1 MPRRSWNTFIKNKIL
16 SKTLDLLPYIKI
28 KTLNILI
35 IPDSFKGSLTA
46 REVAEIMEEKVT
58 QIFPKSI
65 SHIMPFSDGGEGA
78 LNVLK
83 DHASGTLINCEAQ
96 DALGKFIKASY
107 FLFKKENSA
116 WIELSKTSGLTKIKK
131 TDRNPLKTS
140 TIGTGKV
147 IVDAL
152 SRGCSTIYLGIGGS
166 ATHDLGTGIINSLG
180 GKLIDSM
187 GKEVFPNGE
196 NLINIESIDLSKM
209 DPRVFET
216 KFIIACDVQNSLLGR
231 NGSAHTYAKQKGASP
246 EMINQLESG
255 GRNFT
260 DVVERQFG
268 KKIDRIS
275 GGGAAGGVSAGLFG
289 VFNAKLEEGF
299 ELLAKQTNLKSILKK
314 MDLVLTGEGN
324 FDIQSTYG
332 KLPYKIAQLT
342 KKHNIPTLLFA
353 GKASLIKVSGFPQLK
368 VYETKPENMSI
379 ENAMQQATEN
389 LNVSL
394 EKVLNDYK
402 RN

>member
-1 MPRRSWNTFIKNKIL
+1 MNV
-16 SKTLDLLPYIKI
+16 
-28 KTLNILI
+28 LI

-46 REVAEIMEEKVT
+46 KEVAEIMAKKVT
-58 QIFPKSI
+58 QIFPKST
-65 SHIMPFSDGGEGA
+65 SHIIPFSDGGEGA
-78 LNVLK
+78 LNVLEN
-83 DHASGTLINCEAQ
+83 HTSGALVNCEAL
-96 DALGKFIKASY
+96 DASGNFLKASY

-116 WIELSKTSGLTKIKK
+116 WIELSNTSGLTKTKK

-147 IVDAL
+147 IVNAL
-152 SRGCSTIYLGIGGS
+152 NRSCSTIYFGIGGS
-166 ATHDLGTGIINSLG
+166 ATHDLGTGIMHALG
-180 GKLIDSM
+180 AKLIDPK

-196 NLINIESIDLSKM
+196 NLINIESIDISKM
-209 DPRVFET
+209 DPRVFKT

-231 NGSAHTYAKQKGASP
+231 NGSAHTYAKQKGASQ
-246 EMINQLESG
+246 EMINQLERG

-260 DVVERQFG
+260 NVVERQFG
-268 KKIDRIS
+268 KKIDQIS

-289 VFNAKLEEGF
+289 IFNAKLEEGF
-299 ELLAKQTNLKSILKK
+299 ELLAKQTNLKRILKE

-324 FDIQSTYG
+324 FDAQSTYG

-342 KKHNIPTLLFA
+342 KKYNIPTLLFA
-353 GKASLIKVSGFPQLK
+353 GKASLKKVSGFPQLK
-368 VYETKPENMSI
+368 IYETRPKNTSLED
-379 ENAMQQATEN
+379 AMQQASEN
-389 LNVSL
+389 LSASL

>member
-1 MPRRSWNTFIKNKIL
+1 MNV
-16 SKTLDLLPYIKI
+16 
-28 KTLNILI
+28 LI

-46 REVAEIMEEKVT
+46 KEVAEIMAKKVT
-58 QIFPKSI
+58 QIFPKST
-65 SHIMPFSDGGEGA
+65 SHIIPFSDGGEGA
-78 LNVLK
+78 LNVLEN
-83 DHASGTLINCEAQ
+83 HTSGTLVNCEAH
-96 DALGKFIKASY
+96 DALGNYIKASY

-116 WIELSKTSGLTKIKK
+116 WIELSNTSGLTKTKK

-147 IVDAL
+147 IVNAL
-152 SRGCSTIYLGIGGS
+152 NRSCSTIYLGIGGS
-166 ATHDLGTGIINSLG
+166 ATHDLGTGIMHALG
-180 GKLIDSM
+180 AKLIDPK

-196 NLINIESIDLSKM
+196 NLINIESIDISKM
-209 DPRVFET
+209 DPRVFKT

-231 NGSAHTYAKQKGASP
+231 NGSAHTYAKQKGASQ
-246 EMINQLESG
+246 EMINQLERG

-260 DVVERQFG
+260 NVVERQFG
-268 KKIDRIS
+268 KKIDQIS

-289 VFNAKLEEGF
+289 IFNAKLEEGF
-299 ELLAKQTNLKSILKK
+299 ELLAKQTNLKRILKE

-324 FDIQSTYG
+324 FDAQSTYG

-342 KKHNIPTLLFA
+342 KKYNIPTLLFA
-353 GKASLIKVSGFPQLK
+353 GKASLKKVSGFPQLK
-368 VYETKPENMSI
+368 IYETRPKNTSLED
-379 ENAMQQATEN
+379 AMQQASEN
-389 LNVSL
+389 LSASL

>member
-1 MPRRSWNTFIKNKIL
+1 MNV
-16 SKTLDLLPYIKI
+16 
-28 KTLNILI
+28 LI

-46 REVAEIMEEKVT
+46 KEVAEIMAKKVT
-58 QIFPKSI
+58 QIFPKST
-65 SHIMPFSDGGEGA
+65 SHIIPFSDGGEGA
-78 LNVLK
+78 LNVLEN
-83 DHASGTLINCEAQ
+83 HTSGTLVNCEAQ
-96 DALGKFIKASY
+96 DTLGNYIKASY

-116 WIELSKTSGLTKIKK
+116 WIELSNTSGLTKTKK

-147 IVDAL
+147 IVNAL
-152 SRGCSTIYLGIGGS
+152 NRSCSTIYLGIGGS
-166 ATHDLGTGIINSLG
+166 ATHDLGTGIMHALG
-180 GKLIDSM
+180 AKLIDPK

-196 NLINIESIDLSKM
+196 NLINIESIDISKM
-209 DPRVFET
+209 DPRVFKT

-231 NGSAHTYAKQKGASP
+231 NGSAHTYAKQKGASQ
-246 EMINQLESG
+246 EMINQLERG

-260 DVVERQFG
+260 NVVERQFG
-268 KKIDRIS
+268 KKIDQIS

-299 ELLAKQTNLKSILKK
+299 ELLAKQTNLKRILKE

-324 FDIQSTYG
+324 FDAQSTYG

-342 KKHNIPTLLFA
+342 KKYNIPTLLFA
-353 GKASLIKVSGFPQLK
+353 GKASLKKVSGFPQLK
-368 VYETKPENMSI
+368 IYETRPKNTSLED
-379 ENAMQQATEN
+379 AMQQASEN
-389 LNVSL
+389 LSASL

>member
-1 MPRRSWNTFIKNKIL
+1 M
-16 SKTLDLLPYIKI
+16 
-28 KTLNILI
+28 NILI

-46 REVAEIMEEKVT
+46 REVAEIMGKKVT
-58 QIFPKSI
+58 QIFPKST
-65 SHIMPFSDGGEGA
+65 SHIIPFSDGGEGA
-78 LNVLK
+78 LNVLE
-83 DHASGTLINCEAQ
+83 DHASGTLVNCEAQ
-96 DALGKFIKASY
+96 DALGNYIKTSY

-116 WIELSKTSGLTKIKK
+116 WIELSKTSGLAKTKKK
-131 TDRNPLKTS
+131 DRNPLKTS

-152 SRGCSTIYLGIGGS
+152 NRGCSTIYLGIGGS
-166 ATHDLGTGIINSLG
+166 ATHDLGTGIMHALG
-180 GKLIDSM
+180 AKLIDSK

-196 NLINIESIDLSKM
+196 NLINIERIDLSKM
-209 DPRVFET
+209 DLRVFKT

-231 NGSAHTYAKQKGASP
+231 NGSAHTYAKQKGASQ
-246 EMINQLESG
+246 EMINQLERG

-260 DVVERQFG
+260 NVVERQFG
-268 KKIDRIS
+268 KKIDQIS

-299 ELLAKQTNLKSILKK
+299 ELLAKQTNLKRILKE

-324 FDIQSTYG
+324 FDAQSTYG

-342 KKHNIPTLLFA
+342 KKYNIPTLLFA
-353 GKASLIKVSGFPQLK
+353 GKASLKKVSGFPQLK
-368 VYETKPENMSI
+368 IYETKSENTSL
-379 ENAMQQATEN
+379 EDAMQQATEN
-389 LNVSL
+389 LSASL
-394 EKVLNDYK
+394 ERVLNDYK

>member
-1 MPRRSWNTFIKNKIL
+1 M
-16 SKTLDLLPYIKI
+16 
-28 KTLNILI
+28 NILI
-35 IPDSFKGSLTA
+35 IPDSFKGSLTSS
-46 REVAEIMEEKVT
+46 EVAEIMGEKIS
-58 QIFPKSI
+58 QIFPKST

-78 LNVLK
+78 LGVLE
-83 DHASGTLINCEAQ
+83 DHALGTFFNCDAH
-96 DALGKFIKASY
+96 DALGNFIKASY
-107 FLFKKENSA
+107 FVFKNENSA

-131 TDRNPLKTS
+131 KNRNPLKTS

-152 SRGCSTIYLGIGGS
+152 DRGCSKIYLGIGGS
-166 ATHDLGTGIINSLG
+166 ATHDLGTGIINALG
-180 GKLIDSM
+180 GKLIDSR
-187 GKEVFPNGE
+187 GKEVFPNGG
-196 NLINIESIDLSKM
+196 NLINIETIDLSKM

-231 NGSAHTYAKQKGASP
+231 NGSAHTYAKQKGASQ
-246 EMINQLESG
+246 EMINQLEKG

-299 ELLAKQTNLKSILKK
+299 ELLAKQTNLKKILKE

-324 FDIQSTYG
+324 FDAQSTFG

-342 KKHNIPTLLFA
+342 KKYNIPTLLFA
-353 GKASLIKVSGFPQLK
+353 GKASLKKVPGFPQLK
-368 VYETKPENMSI
+368 VYETKPKNMSI
-379 ENAMQQATEN
+379 ENAMEQATKN
-389 LNVSL
+389 LNISL
-394 EKVLNDYK
+394 EKALNKYK

>member
-1 MPRRSWNTFIKNKIL
+1 M
-16 SKTLDLLPYIKI
+16 
-28 KTLNILI
+28 NILI

-46 REVAEIMEEKVT
+46 KEVAKIMGEKVT
-58 QIFPKSI
+58 QIFPKST
-65 SHIMPFSDGGEGA
+65 SHIIPFSDGGEGA
-78 LNVLK
+78 LNVLE
-83 DHASGTLINCEAQ
+83 DHASGTLVNCE
-96 DALGKFIKASY
+96 DPDILGNYIKTSY

-116 WIELSKTSGLTKIKK
+116 WIELSNTTGLTKTKK
-131 TDRNPLKTS
+131 KDRNPLKTS

-152 SRGCSTIYLGIGGS
+152 NRGCSTIYLGIGGS
-166 ATHDLGTGIINSLG
+166 ATHDLGTGIMHALG
-180 GKLIDSM
+180 AKLIDSK

-196 NLINIESIDLSKM
+196 NLIKIERIDLSKM
-209 DPRVFET
+209 DLRVFKT

-231 NGSAHTYAKQKGASP
+231 NGSAHTYAKQKGASQ
-246 EMINQLESG
+246 EMINQLERG
-255 GRNFT
+255 GKKFT
-260 DVVERQFG
+260 NVVERQFG
-268 KKIDRIS
+268 KKIDQIS

-299 ELLAKQTNLKSILKK
+299 ELLAKQTNLKSILKV

-324 FDIQSTYG
+324 FDAQSTYG

-342 KKHNIPTLLFA
+342 KKYNIPTLLFA
-353 GKASLIKVSGFPQLK
+353 GKASLKKMSGFPQLK
-368 VYETKPENMSI
+368 IYETKPKNTSLED
-379 ENAMQQATEN
+379 AMQQATEN
-389 LNVSL
+389 LSASL